1 LLSVL
6 RSARRRRSICVYVRP
21 KKLASTRRLIDVQSE
36 NARVT
41 VTKQLKVL
49 WDGLSIVF
57 IGINRQ
63 RPPNGQLL
71 NAFHTNTILLN
82 ALFCLQRGI
91 VVWVDSSHAPD
102 SQLPSFV
109 GAAAVPLRSVRRLP

>member
-1 LLSVL
+1 
-6 RSARRRRSICVYVRP
+6 VYVRP